1 MEIVSSADVNRCW
14 RDLEVHLEMASDN
27 ELLVVTLVDKY
38 GNEVDMHQFDR
49 SNAGE
54 GQSSPQVVC

>member
-1 MEIVSSADVNRCW
+1 
-14 RDLEVHLEMASDN
+14 MARDN